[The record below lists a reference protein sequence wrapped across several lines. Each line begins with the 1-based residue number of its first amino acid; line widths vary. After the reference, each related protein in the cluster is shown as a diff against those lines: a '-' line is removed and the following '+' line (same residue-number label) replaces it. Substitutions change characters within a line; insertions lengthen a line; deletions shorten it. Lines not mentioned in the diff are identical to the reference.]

1 MELESVPKKSSRNCC
16 VFGLFVFQSPGG
28 ANCSELRLLHCLFLQ
43 ELLQPRANSEVRQG
57 RSTHKASRRPP
68 RPLCLSYNVS
78 HKLLNHHF
86 RALFKH

>member
-28 ANCSELRLLHCLFLQ
+28 ANCSELWLLHCLFLQ